1 MSHKE
6 VLPDDARAKR
16 IVTDVRHPTRWTCVT
31 LPHGRPSLPLTDV
44 RHNHPLQNVL

>member
-16 IVTDVRHPTRWTCVT
+16 IVTDVRRRSRHPYVAQCDSRVSVLVT
-31 LPHGRPSLPLTDV
+31 HLC
-44 RHNHPLQNVL
+44 Q